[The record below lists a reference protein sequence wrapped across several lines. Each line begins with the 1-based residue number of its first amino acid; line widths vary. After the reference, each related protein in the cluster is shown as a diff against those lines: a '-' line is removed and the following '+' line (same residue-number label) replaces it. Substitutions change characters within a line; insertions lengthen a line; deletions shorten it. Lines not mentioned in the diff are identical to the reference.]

1 MVKCVGDGWSDY
13 RHGRF
18 TNSGWWLVRLY
29 GVHINLSRRI
39 GDIGRSIS
47 VEISLLDATVL
58 YRNGAS
64 RHNLRKT
71 ETDSAL
77 ELAFDRKRIDGEAA
91 VYGHRNAMNSQPP
104 INDRNFSSARA
115 RSVVILA
122 ACISDRMPWG
132 HCSPPAGNPQP
143 PGRLDSHL
151 HFKYLDIKLNEERD
165 KRARVLMA
173 KLESLSGGS
182 GVHVFLV
189 LWKAARAVQA
199 HAEKSIT
206 DLAMCGSDFAVLEA
220 LLHKG
225 PLPVNEIGRKIL
237 LTSGSITVAVDRL
250 EQKGLVERRAHGSDR
265 RARVVHLTR
274 EGRKLITRAYAQH
287 AEDLE
292 RLVSASL
299 TAKER
304 ATLIRLLKK
313 IGYQAADYAHSQ
325 ENAV

>member
-1 MVKCVGDGWSDY
+1 
-13 RHGRF
+13 
-18 TNSGWWLVRLY
+18 
-29 GVHINLSRRI
+29 
-39 GDIGRSIS
+39 
-47 VEISLLDATVL
+47 
-58 YRNGAS
+58 
-64 RHNLRKT
+64 
-71 ETDSAL
+71 
-77 ELAFDRKRIDGEAA
+77 
-91 VYGHRNAMNSQPP
+91 
-104 INDRNFSSARA
+104 
-115 RSVVILA
+115 
-122 ACISDRMPWG
+122 
-132 HCSPPAGNPQP
+132 
-143 PGRLDSHL
+143 
-151 HFKYLDIKLNEERD
+151 
-165 KRARVLMA
+165 MA

-206 DLAMCGSDFAVLEA
+206 ELEIGGSDFGVLEA

-225 PLPVNEIGRKIL
+225 PLPVNEIGKKVL

-313 IGYQAADYAHSQ
+313 IGYQAADYAHS
-325 ENAV
+325 